1 MHARPALAGAYVSP
15 RDETER
21 KIAKAW
27 EEILGLDQVGI
38 HDNFFDLGGNSL
50 IGLKVISRVKA
61 ELHADLSPVAL
72 FEGPTVA
79 AMAKLVAPPEAAGP
93 AAPPPALDSRK
104 SRGAMRR
111 EKMKQRRG

>member
-1 MHARPALAGAYVSP
+1 VAP

-21 KIAKAW
+21 RIATIW
-27 EEILGLDQVGI
+27 EEVLGIDRVGV

-50 IGLKVISRVKA
+50 IGLKVVSRVKA
-61 ELHADLSPVAL
+61 ELQADLSPVAL

-79 AMAKLVAPPEAAGP
+79 SMAKLTEKPDDDGP
-93 AAPPPALDSRK
+93 VPPPALGDRR

-111 EKMKQRRG
+111 EKMRQRRA